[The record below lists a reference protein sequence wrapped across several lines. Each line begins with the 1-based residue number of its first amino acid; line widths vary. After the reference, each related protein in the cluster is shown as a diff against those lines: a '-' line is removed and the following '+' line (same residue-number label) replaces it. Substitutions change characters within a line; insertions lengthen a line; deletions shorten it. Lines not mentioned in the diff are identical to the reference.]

1 MKRALF
7 ATFFTLISG
16 AACAD
21 VGYQLRISDAAHHL
35 AEVSASFPAVTGNTL
50 DVQMPIWRTGRYEV
64 LNLSNGVRRF
74 KAVNQQG
81 EALPVLK
88 TDKGTWR
95 VQTHPNDKVT
105 VSYELYANLLG
116 ERTRHIDDTH
126 AYLDASGVF
135 VYAAPYRGQPV
146 AVKLDVPAGWQ
157 SRSGMEPGNCAHCF
171 VAPNYDVLVDS
182 PIETGIHEFYTS
194 QVDGKEIDVA
204 IWGRGNYDGK
214 KMVQDLDKIVSQT
227 ARLYG
232 GKYPFQQRYLFI
244 VHATD
249 GAGGATEHIN
259 STVIQ
264 IPRWRFHEHKDYL
277 RFLNT
282 AAHEFFHT
290 WNVKAYRPKEM
301 VPYDY
306 QHENYNP
313 LLWVAEGN
321 TSYFEELITLR
332 AGLQKRDEFLESFAK
347 AIDDYRHTPGR
358 FQQSASE
365 SSFDEWIVGG
375 GSDRARNASVDIYSK
390 GELLGLAMDLELRR
404 QTRGAKG
411 LEDVHRIL
419 YEQHTV
425 AQGGY
430 DPAAIRAAL
439 KLVSGQDW
447 SAWWSQ
453 YVDGTAEIP
462 FESLLKEVGLEYLID
477 VPKDADDKQEWW
489 AGWRVREDSDP
500 AVVTEVERDSP
511 AWKAG
516 VVAGDVLVAVNGIR
530 VSAKD
535 LSDKLLL
542 AKEGPFKVHLF
553 RRDALRE
560 LELSPI
566 LQPKGK
572 ARIKALDKPS
582 GEQKMLDAA
591 WLGIP
596 WPKEA
601 PAKK

>member
-1 MKRALF
+1 MKRALL
-7 ATFFTLISG
+7 ATVLTLAFG
-16 AACAD
+16 AARAD
-21 VGYQLRISDAAHHL
+21 VDYQLRILDAAHHL
-35 AEVSASFPAVTGNTL
+35 AEVSATFPAAPGATL
-50 DVQMPIWRTGRYEV
+50 DVRMPNWRTGRYEI
-64 LNLSNGVRRF
+64 LNLAKGVRRF
-74 KAVNQQG
+74 RAVNQDG
-81 EALPVLK
+81 EALPVTK
-88 TDKGTWR
+88 TDKGSWR
-95 VQTHPNDKVT
+95 VQIHPNDKVT
-105 VSYELYANLLG
+105 VSYELYADLLA

-135 VYAAPYRGQPV
+135 VYAAPFRGQPV

-157 SRSGMEPGNCAHCF
+157 SRSGMEPGGCAHCF
-171 VAPNYDVLVDS
+171 VAPSYDVLVDS

-194 QVDGKEIDVA
+194 QVDGKEIDLA

-214 KMVQDLDKIVSQT
+214 KMMQDLDKIVAQT

-249 GAGGATEHIN
+249 AAGGATEHIN

-264 IPRWRFHEHKDYL
+264 MPRWRFHEHKDYL

-332 AGLQKRDEFLESFAK
+332 AGLQKRDEFLESLAK
-347 AIDDYRHTPGR
+347 TIDDYRHTPGR

-365 SSFDEWIVGG
+365 SSFDEWIAGG
-375 GSDRARNASVDIYSK
+375 GSDRARNASVSIYAK

-419 YEQHTV
+419 YEQHSV

-430 DPAAIRAAL
+430 DPADVRAAL
-439 KLVSGQDW
+439 QQVSGQDW
-447 SAWWSQ
+447 STWWSQ

-462 FESLLKEVGLEYLID
+462 FDSLLKVVGLQTLVE

-489 AGWRVREDSDP
+489 AGWRVREGSDP

-511 AWKAG
+511 AWRAG

-535 LSDKLLL
+535 LADKLSL
-542 AKEGPFKVHLF
+542 AKDAPFKVHLF
-553 RRDALRE
+553 RRDELRE
-560 LELSPI
+560 LEISPI

-572 ARIKALDKPS
+572 AKLTALDKPS
-582 GEQKMLDAA
+582 AAQKMQNAA
-591 WLGIP
+591 WLGVP
-596 WPKEA
+596 WPKDA
-601 PAKK
+601 PASQ